1 MSFSLHHPNFR
12 PNKFTPKVRN
22 FWQFQICDKA
32 AEAKQKTMTK
42 INIKGYSLKYH
53 TYVFNVYNSS
63 NYKTPILKKVNAPM
77 LESAVDVIKKKYP
90 NYSYNLKKI
99 NA

>member
-1 MSFSLHHPNFR
+1 
-12 PNKFTPKVRN
+12 
-22 FWQFQICDKA
+22 
-32 AEAKQKTMTK
+32 MTK
-42 INIKGYSLKYH
+42 INIKGYSLKYY

>member
-1 MSFSLHHPNFR
+1 LPQFSHKTMKKN
-12 PNKFTPKVRN
+12 NMIKSTK
-22 FWQFQICDKA
+22 KK
-32 AEAKQKTMTK
+32 ETMTK

-63 NYKTPILKKVNAPM
+63 NYKKPILKKVNAPM
-77 LESAVDVIKKKYP
+77 LESAVNVIKKNYP
-90 NYSYNLKKI
+90 NYSYDLKEI

>member
-1 MSFSLHHPNFR
+1 MNLLSLIMFKTNQ
-12 PNKFTPKVRN
+12 PK
-22 FWQFQICDKA
+22 
-32 AEAKQKTMTK
+32 ETMTK

-63 NYKTPILKKVNAPM
+63 NYKKPILKKVNAPM
-77 LESAVDVIKKKYP
+77 LESAVNVIKKNYP
-90 NYSYNLKKI
+90 NYSYDLKEI

>member
-1 MSFSLHHPNFR
+1 MKKNNMIKST
-12 PNKFTPKVRN
+12 KK
-22 FWQFQICDKA
+22 K
-32 AEAKQKTMTK
+32 ETMTK

-63 NYKTPILKKVNAPM
+63 NYKKPILKKVNAPM
-77 LESAVDVIKKKYP
+77 LESAVNVIKKNYP
-90 NYSYNLKKI
+90 NYSYDLKEI